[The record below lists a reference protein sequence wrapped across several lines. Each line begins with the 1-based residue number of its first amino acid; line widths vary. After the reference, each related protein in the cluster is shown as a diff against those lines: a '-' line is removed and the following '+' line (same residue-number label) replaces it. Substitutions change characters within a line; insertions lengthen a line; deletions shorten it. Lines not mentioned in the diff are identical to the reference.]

1 MLHWRFPRWHLS
13 TFPVGLAAT
22 VAPLNDDDDAIRLPA
37 VVVTIELEVLV
48 FLIWS
53 VLPSSLL
60 DAVSVALTLSKLP
73 EQTLRKRT

>member
-48 FLIWS
+48 VRLAV
-53 VLPSSLL
+53 VLARRSLGCPN
-60 DAVSVALTLSKLP
+60 V
-73 EQTLRKRT
+73 EQTS